1 MNRADTKRYLLADN
15 SRLKDKLE
23 LVNSEINTMSTKFTN
38 LSEEKEKLLNISNG
52 EYETIIDFIEKEL
65 IRSKTLLSFKY
76 ATKKNLKRQI
86 LENKNN
92 LITYDKLFRYLRETL
107 NIYSSNIQD
116 LTITNIK
123 EFTILDKELIKEYIE
138 FYNITTDFNI
148 NYYLTEVDLY
158 TKIDK
163 DIIRKA
169 VRNWMDFKNLSN
181 IPIKPKYILSVIS
194 SSAGIEGWAKCYN
207 SSA

>member
-1 MNRADTKRYLLADN
+1 MVDLKQILLEENRN
-15 SRLKDKLE
+15 LKDILE
-23 LVNSEINTMSTKFTN
+23 LINSEIKGRDHRDKN
-38 LSEEKEKLLNISNG
+38 LSKEKEKLLNISNG

-65 IRSKTLLSFKY
+65 KRSKTLLSFKY

-86 LENKNN
+86 LENEND
-92 LITYDKLFRYLRETL
+92 LITYDKLLEYLRDTF
-107 NIYSSNIQD
+107 NISSGNI
-116 LTITNIK
+116 LGLHRGNLKEFITNNY
-123 EFTILDKELIKEYIE
+123 ELIKEYIE

-169 VRNWMDFKNLSN
+169 VRNWMDFKNLGN
-181 IPIKPKYILSVIS
+181 RQKPKYILSVIS
-194 SSAGIEGWAKCYN
+194 SSAGIEGWSKCYN

>member
-1 MNRADTKRYLLADN
+1 MVDLKEILLEENRN
-15 SRLKDKLE
+15 LKDILE
-23 LVNSEINTMSTKFTN
+23 LINSEIKGRDHRDKN
-38 LSEEKEKLLNISNG
+38 LSKEKEKLLNISNG

-65 IRSKTLLSFKY
+65 IHSKFKISSKF
-76 ATKKNLKRQI
+76 ARKDELNHRI
-86 LENKNN
+86 LENEND
-92 LITYDKLFRYLRETL
+92 LITYEKLLEYLRETF
-107 NIYSSNIQD
+107 NISSGNI
-116 LTITNIK
+116 LGLHRTNLK
-123 EFTILDKELIKEYIE
+123 EFLTNNYELIKEYIE

-181 IPIKPKYILSVIS
+181 IPMEPKYILNVIS
-194 SSAGIEGWAKCYN
+194 SSAGIEGWANYK
-207 SSA
+207 

>member
-1 MNRADTKRYLLADN
+1 MTNAKQYLLADN
-15 SRLKDKLE
+15 RRLKDQLE
-23 LVNSEINTMSTKFTN
+23 LVNTEINVMTTRFTN
-38 LSEEKEKLLNISNG
+38 LSEEKEKLINISNG

-65 IRSKTLLSFKY
+65 KRSKTLLSFKY

-86 LENKNN
+86 LENEND
-92 LITYDKLFRYLRETL
+92 LITYDKLLEYLRDTF
-107 NIYSSNIQD
+107 NISSGNI
-116 LTITNIK
+116 LGLHRTNLK
-123 EFTILDKELIKEYIE
+123 KFANLDKELIKEYIE

-169 VRNWMDFKNLSN
+169 IRNWVVFKNLSN
-181 IPIKPKYILSVIS
+181 IPMKPKYIFNVIS
-194 SSAGIEGWAKCYN
+194 SSAGIKGWANYN
-207 SSA
+207 

>member
-1 MNRADTKRYLLADN
+1 MVDLKEILLEENRN
-15 SRLKDKLE
+15 LKDILE
-23 LVNSEINTMSTKFTN
+23 LINSEIKGRDHRDKN
-38 LSEEKEKLLNISNG
+38 LSKEKEKLLNISNG

-86 LENKNN
+86 LENEND
-92 LITYDKLFRYLRETL
+92 LITYDKLLEYLRDTF
-107 NIYSSNIQD
+107 NISSGNI
-116 LTITNIK
+116 LGLHRGNLKEFITNNY
-123 EFTILDKELIKEYIE
+123 ELIKEYIE

-181 IPIKPKYILSVIS
+181 SPVKPKYILSVIS
-194 SSAGIEGWAKCYN
+194 SSAGIEGWANYK
-207 SSA
+207 

>member
-1 MNRADTKRYLLADN
+1 MVDLKEILLEENRN
-15 SRLKDKLE
+15 LKDILE
-23 LVNSEINTMSTKFTN
+23 LINSEIKGRDHRDKN
-38 LSEEKEKLLNISNG
+38 LSKEKEKLLNISNG

-65 IRSKTLLSFKY
+65 IRLKTLLSFKY

-86 LENKNN
+86 LENEND
-92 LITYDKLFRYLRETL
+92 LITYDKLLEYLRDTF
-107 NIYSSNIQD
+107 NISSGNI
-116 LTITNIK
+116 LGLHRVNLKEFITNNY
-123 EFTILDKELIKEYIE
+123 ELIKEYIE

-169 VRNWMDFKNLSN
+169 IRNWIDFKNLSN
-181 IPIKPKYILSVIS
+181 IPMEPKYILNVIS

>member
-1 MNRADTKRYLLADN
+1 MVDLKEILLADN
-15 SRLKDKLE
+15 KSLKDQLE
-23 LVNSEINTMSTKFTN
+23 LVNSEINTMSTRFTN
-38 LSEEKEKLLNISNG
+38 LSGEKEKLLNISNG
-52 EYETIIDFIEKEL
+52 EYKTIIDFIEKEL
-65 IRSKTLLSFKY
+65 KRSKTLLSFKY

-86 LENKNN
+86 LENEND
-92 LITYDKLFRYLRETL
+92 LITYDKLLEYLRDTF
-107 NIYSSNIQD
+107 NISSGNIRG
-116 LTITNIK
+116 LHRTNLK
-123 EFTILDKELIKEYIE
+123 EFLTNNYELIKEYIE

-169 VRNWMDFKNLSN
+169 IRNWMDFKNLSN
-181 IPIKPKYILSVIS
+181 IPMEPKYILNVIS

>member
-1 MNRADTKRYLLADN
+1 MVDLKEILLAN
-15 SRLKDKLE
+15 NRSLKDKLE
-23 LVNSEINTMSTKFTN
+23 LVNSEIKSRDHREKN
-38 LSEEKEKLLNISNG
+38 LSKEKEKLLNISNG

-86 LENKNN
+86 LENEND
-92 LITYDKLFRYLRETL
+92 LITYDKLLEYLRDTFYISSG
-107 NIYSSNIQD
+107 NILGLHRGN
-116 LTITNIK
+116 LKEFITNNY
-123 EFTILDKELIKEYIE
+123 ESIKEYIE

-181 IPIKPKYILSVIS
+181 IPMEPKYILNVIS
-194 SSAGIEGWAKCYN
+194 SSAGIEGWANYK
-207 SSA
+207 